1 MAVANSLT
9 GPATTSPFGS
19 AADPDDC
26 AAAAASGAD
35 AAECADA
42 DCTDADDCA
51 DAAASGGDA
60 AECADADCPDADDCA
75 DAAAP
80 GADDCADGV
89 DADRLRRSRTACL
102 AARTPR
108 KHR

>member
-1 MAVANSLT
+1 MAVAISLT

-19 AADPDDC
+19 AADADDC
-26 AAAAASGAD
+26 ADAAASGAD

-42 DCTDADDCA
+42 DCTDAADCA
-51 DAAASGGDA
+51 DV
-60 AECADADCPDADDCA
+60 
-75 DAAAP
+75 AAP

-89 DADRLRRSRTACL
+89 DADRLRRRRTACL

-108 KHR
+108 NDRERPPTIVSACTAAG